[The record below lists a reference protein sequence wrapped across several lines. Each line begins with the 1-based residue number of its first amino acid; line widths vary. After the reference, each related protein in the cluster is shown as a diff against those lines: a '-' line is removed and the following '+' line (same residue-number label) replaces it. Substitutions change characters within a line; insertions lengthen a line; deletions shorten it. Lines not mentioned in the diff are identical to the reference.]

1 MIEPI
6 ESQIGQAFY
15 SVIGAAI
22 AVGMTLGVALVFGL
36 EILAR

>member
-6 ESQIGQAFY
+6 ESQIGQALY
-15 SVIGAAI
+15 SCIGAAI
-22 AVGMTLGVALVFGL
+22 AVGMTLGAALVFGL